1 MLFCLLF
8 GRRLRS
14 GINDSEI
21 KMRIRVARIVR
32 NRLGHFFLGRFL
44 PAFLARGDAEII
56 VRRRTLGIDRKR
68 LGQLGQR
75 IVEFALPIIN
85 DAQRRMRK
93 LTFGATAIAL
103 RRSFRRLQLPA
114 RKRPARFDKE

>member
-14 GINDSEI
+14 GINDGEI
-21 KMRIRVARIVR
+21 KMRIRVTRIVR
-32 NRLGHFFLGRFL
+32 NRLDHLFLGRFL

-93 LTFGATAIAL
+93 LIL
-103 RRSFRRLQLPA
+103 RRDRDCFAQCHLRRLQLPGA
-114 RKRPARFDKE
+114 KKDHAQI